1 MIDIKMLILETFI
14 YEENTI
20 FQVETR
26 LTHKNVK
33 FKRNEIKE
41 MLNDLLL
48 DGFLTFY
55 DDPSNG
61 QVSFMESS
69 DEFEE
74 DYWFILTEKGRRK
87 LNL

>member
-20 FQVETR
+20 FQVENR